1 MARPAR
7 SSDETAETSADD
19 ATESPGSRHGD
30 EGDQDGAQKSRRPR
44 PSVSKESVDKV
55 RTRVAQLVWIVC
67 VVCALILALGALC
80 VALRANPANNLVRFI
95 LDTANKLDFG
105 IFERGRN
112 GVYHA
117 VGATHA
123 ARTKNAIVNWGLA
136 ALVWLVGGQIVSRII
151 KP

>member
-1 MARPAR
+1 MARH
-7 SSDETAETSADD
+7 SDETAET
-19 ATESPGSRHGD
+19 TTD
-30 EGDQDGAQKSRRPR
+30 ETSEEGVARSRRPR
-44 PSVSKESVDKV
+44 PSVSKASVDRV
-55 RTRVAQLVWIVC
+55 RTRVAQVVWAVC
-67 VVCALILALGALC
+67 VVFALILALGALC
-80 VALRANPANNLVRFI
+80 IALKANPTNNLVRFI

-105 IFERGRN
+105 IFERGKN

-117 VGATHA
+117 VGANHA

>member
-1 MARPAR
+1 MARPAHG
-7 SSDETAETSADD
+7 SDEAVDPAADERND
-19 ATESPGSRHGD
+19 QPD
-30 EGDQDGAQKSRRPR
+30 EQDGGQKSRRPR
-44 PSVSKESVDKV
+44 PSVSKESVDQV
-55 RTRVAQLVWIVC
+55 RTRVAQVVWVVC

-117 VGATHA
+117 VGATPA

-151 KP
+151 RP

>member
-1 MARPAR
+1 MARH
-7 SSDETAETSADD
+7 SDETAETTADETTD
-19 ATESPGSRHGD
+19 QSD
-30 EGDQDGAQKSRRPR
+30 EQAVEKKSRRPR
-44 PSVSKESVDKV
+44 PTISKDAVNRV
-55 RTRVAQLVWIVC
+55 RTRVAQVVWVVC

-80 VALRANPANNLVRFI
+80 VALKANPTNNLVRFI

-105 IFERGRN
+105 IFERGKD

-117 VGATHA
+117 VGTTHA

>member
-1 MARPAR
+1 MARH
-7 SSDETAETSADD
+7 SDETAETTADE
-19 ATESPGSRHGD
+19 ATDQSD
-30 EGDQDGAQKSRRPR
+30 EQAVEKKSRRPR
-44 PSVSKESVDKV
+44 PTISKDAVNRV
-55 RTRVAQLVWIVC
+55 RTRVAQVVWIVC

-80 VALRANPANNLVRFI
+80 VALKANPTNNAVRFI
-95 LDTANKLDFG
+95 LDTAKKLDFG
-105 IFERGRN
+105 IFERGKN

-117 VGATHA
+117 AGATHA

>member
-1 MARPAR
+1 MARH
-7 SSDETAETSADD
+7 SDETAEKTADPTTD
-19 ATESPGSRHGD
+19 PSGEPSD
-30 EGDQDGAQKSRRPR
+30 EQAVEKKSRRPR
-44 PSVSKESVDKV
+44 PSVSKASVDRV
-55 RTRVAQLVWIVC
+55 RTRVAQVVWAVC
-67 VVCALILALGALC
+67 VVFALILALGALC
-80 VALRANPANNLVRFI
+80 VALKANPTNNLVRFI

-105 IFERGRN
+105 IFERGKN

>member
-1 MARPAR
+1 MARH
-7 SSDETAETSADD
+7 SDETAETTADETTD
-19 ATESPGSRHGD
+19 QSD
-30 EGDQDGAQKSRRPR
+30 EQAVEKKSRLPR
-44 PSVSKESVDKV
+44 PTISKDAVNRV
-55 RTRVAQLVWIVC
+55 RTRLAQVVWIVC

-80 VALRANPANNLVRFI
+80 IALKANPTNNLVRFI

-117 VGATHA
+117 AGATHA